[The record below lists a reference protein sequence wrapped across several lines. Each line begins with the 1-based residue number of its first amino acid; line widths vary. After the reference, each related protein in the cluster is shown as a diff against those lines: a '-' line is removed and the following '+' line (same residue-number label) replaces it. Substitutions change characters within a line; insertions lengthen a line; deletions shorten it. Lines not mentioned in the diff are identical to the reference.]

1 MLRSHL
7 HSLIVVDPVVKF
19 QWYNQRRVV
28 AVSGSRAIAPIME
41 CCSPFESR
49 VSFCLG
55 QRYLNSKQDDVHVH
69 AQRWMEDRVE

>member
-1 MLRSHL
+1 MRSHL
-7 HSLIVVDPVVKF
+7 RSLIVVVQVVKF

-41 CCSPFESR
+41 CCSLFESR
-49 VSFCLG
+49 VSFCLD
-55 QRYLNSKQDDVHVH
+55 QKYLNSKRDDVHVH